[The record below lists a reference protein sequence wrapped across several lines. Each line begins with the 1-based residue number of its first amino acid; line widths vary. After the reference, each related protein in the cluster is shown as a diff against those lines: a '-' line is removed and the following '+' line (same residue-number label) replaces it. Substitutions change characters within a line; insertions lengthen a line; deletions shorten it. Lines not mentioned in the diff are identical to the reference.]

1 MQAPEVRIESI
12 QCKGKITP
20 NPKEYNI
27 GNHNGG
33 IRHMKTYRL
42 DTAKLP
48 QQKNTIL
55 KVYGITF
62 LVLVAISVA
71 LNWGQETMRSLLW
84 MIPLIAIL
92 FVFSGNRAYKQR
104 KELWENYSL
113 ELHDDYLVQNQ
124 PRYPELRLNKS
135 DLLSATEKKYGMLI
149 SAKQGKDILV
159 ITNYLPDE
167 DYQEVVQTLKGWIAQ
182 NQAAAQAEVP
192 APEETPQLEAE
203 EKLPEEPEPEEEI
216 LQADEPEDEQ

>member
-1 MQAPEVRIESI
+1 MR
-12 QCKGKITP
+12 KGKITP

-33 IRHMKTYRL
+33 IRLMKTYRL
-42 DTAKLP
+42 DPAKLP

-71 LNWGQETMRSLLW
+71 LNWGQETMRSLGW

-167 DYQEVVQTLKGWIAQ
+167 DYQEVVQTLKGWIAE
-182 NQAAAQAEVP
+182 NQAATQAEAPV
-192 APEETPQLEAE
+192 PEETPQLEAE

>member
-1 MQAPEVRIESI
+1 MR
-12 QCKGKITP
+12 KGKITP
-20 NPKEYNI
+20 YPKEYNI
-27 GNHNGG
+27 GNRNGG
-33 IRHMKTYRL
+33 IRLMKTYRL
-42 DTAKLP
+42 DPAKLP

-62 LVLVAISVA
+62 LVLVAISIA

-113 ELHDDYLVQNQ
+113 ELYDDHLVQNQ

-167 DYQEVVQTLKGWIAQ
+167 DYQEVVQTLKGWIAE
-182 NQAAAQAEVP
+182 NQAAAQTEVP

>member
-1 MQAPEVRIESI
+1 
-12 QCKGKITP
+12 
-20 NPKEYNI
+20 
-27 GNHNGG
+27 
-33 IRHMKTYRL
+33 MKTYRL
-42 DTAKLP
+42 DPAKLP

-92 FVFSGNRAYKQR
+92 FVYSGNRAYKQR
-104 KELWENYSL
+104 KQLWENYSL
-113 ELHDDYLVQNQ
+113 ELYDDHLIQNQ

-167 DYQEVVQTLKGWIAQ
+167 DYQEVVQTLKGWIAE
-182 NQAAAQAEVP
+182 NQAAAQSEAP

>member
-1 MQAPEVRIESI
+1 MP
-12 QCKGKITP
+12 KGKIASK
-20 NPKEYNI
+20 PKEYNSA
-27 GNHNGG
+27 NHYGG
-33 IRHMKTYRL
+33 IRLMKTYRL
-42 DTAKLP
+42 DPAKLP

-92 FVFSGNRAYKQR
+92 FVYSGNRAYKQR

-113 ELHDDYLVQNQ
+113 ELYDDHLIQNQ

-159 ITNYLPDE
+159 ITNFLPDE
-167 DYQEVVQTLKGWIAQ
+167 DYQEVVQTLKGWIAE
-182 NQAAAQAEVP
+182 NQAAAQAEAP

-203 EKLPEEPEPEEEI
+203 QNLPEEPEPEEEI

>member
-1 MQAPEVRIESI
+1 MR
-12 QCKGKITP
+12 KGKITP

-27 GNHNGG
+27 DNHNGG
-33 IRHMKTYRL
+33 IRLMKTYRL
-42 DTAKLP
+42 DPAKLP

-92 FVFSGNRAYKQR
+92 FVYSGNRAYKQR
-104 KELWENYSL
+104 KQLWENYSL
-113 ELHDDYLVQNQ
+113 ELYDDHLIQNQ

-167 DYQEVVQTLKGWIAQ
+167 DYQEVVQTLKGWIAE
-182 NQAAAQAEVP
+182 NQAAAQAEAP
-192 APEETPQLEAE
+192 ASEETPQLEAE

>member
-1 MQAPEVRIESI
+1 
-12 QCKGKITP
+12 
-20 NPKEYNI
+20 
-27 GNHNGG
+27 
-33 IRHMKTYRL
+33 MKTYRL
-42 DTAKLP
+42 DPAKLP

-92 FVFSGNRAYKQR
+92 FVYSGNRAYKQR
-104 KELWENYSL
+104 KELWANYSL
-113 ELHDDYLVQNQ
+113 ELYDDHLIQNQ

-159 ITNYLPDE
+159 ITNFLPDE
-167 DYQEVVQTLKGWIAQ
+167 DYQEVVQTLKGWIAE
-182 NQAAAQAEVP
+182 NQAATQAEAP

-203 EKLPEEPEPEEEI
+203 QNLPEEPEHEEEI

>member
-1 MQAPEVRIESI
+1 
-12 QCKGKITP
+12 
-20 NPKEYNI
+20 
-27 GNHNGG
+27 
-33 IRHMKTYRL
+33 MKTYRL
-42 DTAKLP
+42 DPAKLP

-92 FVFSGNRAYKQR
+92 FVYSGNRAYKQR

-113 ELHDDYLVQNQ
+113 ELSDDTLVQNQ

-167 DYQEVVQTLKGWIAQ
+167 DYQEVVQTLKGWIAE
-182 NQAAAQAEVP
+182 NQAAAQAE
-192 APEETPQLEAE
+192 ALTPGKHLSL
-203 EKLPEEPEPEEEI
+203 KLSKSYLKSPN
-216 LQADEPEDEQ
+216 LKRKSCRQTNQRMSSKRL

>member
-1 MQAPEVRIESI
+1 MR
-12 QCKGKITP
+12 KGKITP

-33 IRHMKTYRL
+33 IRLMKTYRL
-42 DTAKLP
+42 DPAKLP

-92 FVFSGNRAYKQR
+92 FVYSGNRAYKQR

-113 ELHDDYLVQNQ
+113 ELHEDYLVQNQ

-167 DYQEVVQTLKGWIAQ
+167 DYQEVVQTLKGWIAE
-182 NQAAAQAEVP
+182 NQAAAQAEAP
-192 APEETPQLEAE
+192 APEETPQLETE

>member
-1 MQAPEVRIESI
+1 MR
-12 QCKGKITP
+12 KGKITP

-33 IRHMKTYRL
+33 IRLMKTYRL
-42 DTAKLP
+42 DPAKFP

-92 FVFSGNRAYKQR
+92 FFYSGNRAYKQR

-113 ELHDDYLVQNQ
+113 ELYDDHLIQNQ

-159 ITNYLPDE
+159 ITNFLPDE
-167 DYQEVVQTLKGWIAQ
+167 DYQEVVQTLKGWIAE
-182 NQAAAQAEVP
+182 NQAAAQAEAP

-203 EKLPEEPEPEEEI
+203 QNLPEEPEPEEEI

>member
-1 MQAPEVRIESI
+1 MR
-12 QCKGKITP
+12 KGKITP

-33 IRHMKTYRL
+33 IRLMKTYRL
-42 DTAKLP
+42 DPAKLP
-48 QQKNTIL
+48 QQKNTIQ

-62 LVLVAISVA
+62 LVLVAISIA

-92 FVFSGNRAYKQR
+92 FVYSGNRAYKQR

-113 ELHDDYLVQNQ
+113 ELYDDHLVQNQ

-159 ITNYLPDE
+159 ITNYLSDE
-167 DYQEVVQTLKGWIAQ
+167 DYQEVVQKLKGWIAE
-182 NQAAAQAEVP
+182 NQAAAQAEAP
-192 APEETPQLEAE
+192 APEETPQLETE

>member
-1 MQAPEVRIESI
+1 MR
-12 QCKGKITP
+12 KGKIASK
-20 NPKEYNI
+20 PKEYNC
-27 GNHNGG
+27 GNQDGG
-33 IRHMKTYRL
+33 IIPMKTYRL
-42 DTAKLP
+42 DPAKLP

-71 LNWGQETMRSLLW
+71 PNWGQETMRSLLW

-92 FVFSGNRAYKQR
+92 FFYSGNRAYKQR

-113 ELHDDYLVQNQ
+113 ELYDDHLIQNQ

-159 ITNYLPDE
+159 ITNFLPDE
-167 DYQEVVQTLKGWIAQ
+167 DYQEVVQTLKGWIAE
-182 NQAAAQAEVP
+182 NQAVAQAEAP

-203 EKLPEEPEPEEEI
+203 QNLPEEPEPEEEI

>member
-1 MQAPEVRIESI
+1 
-12 QCKGKITP
+12 
-20 NPKEYNI
+20 
-27 GNHNGG
+27 
-33 IRHMKTYRL
+33 MKTYRL
-42 DTAKLP
+42 DPAKLP

-92 FVFSGNRAYKQR
+92 FVYSGNRAYKQR

-113 ELHDDYLVQNQ
+113 ELYDDHLIQNQ

-159 ITNYLPDE
+159 ITNFLPDE
-167 DYQEVVQTLKGWIAQ
+167 DYQEVVQTLKGWIAE
-182 NQAAAQAEVP
+182 NQAATQAEAP

-203 EKLPEEPEPEEEI
+203 QNLPEEPEPEEEI

>member
-1 MQAPEVRIESI
+1 MR
-12 QCKGKITP
+12 KGKITP

-27 GNHNGG
+27 DNHNGG
-33 IRHMKTYRL
+33 IRLMKTYRL
-42 DTAKLP
+42 DPAKLP

-113 ELHDDYLVQNQ
+113 ELYDDHLIQNQ

-159 ITNYLPDE
+159 ITNFLPDE
-167 DYQEVVQTLKGWIAQ
+167 DYQEVVQTLKGWIAE
-182 NQAAAQAEVP
+182 NEAATQAEAP
-192 APEETPQLEAE
+192 APEEKPQLEAE
-203 EKLPEEPEPEEEI
+203 QNLPEEPEPEEEI

>member
-1 MQAPEVRIESI
+1 MR
-12 QCKGKITP
+12 KGKITP

-27 GNHNGG
+27 DNHNGG
-33 IRHMKTYRL
+33 IRLMKTYRL
-42 DTAKLP
+42 DPAKLP

-71 LNWGQETMRSLLW
+71 LNWGQETMRSLGW

-113 ELHDDYLVQNQ
+113 ELYDDHLIQNQ

-167 DYQEVVQTLKGWIAQ
+167 DYQEVVQTLKGWIAE
-182 NQAAAQAEVP
+182 NQAAAQSEAP

>member
-1 MQAPEVRIESI
+1 MR
-12 QCKGKITP
+12 KGKITP

-33 IRHMKTYRL
+33 IRLMKTYRL
-42 DTAKLP
+42 DPAKLP
-48 QQKNTIL
+48 QQKNTIQ

-62 LVLVAISVA
+62 LVLVAISIA

-92 FVFSGNRAYKQR
+92 FVYSGNRAYKQR

-113 ELHDDYLVQNQ
+113 ELYDDHLVQNQ

-182 NQAAAQAEVP
+182 NQAAAQAEAP
-192 APEETPQLEAE
+192 APEETPQLETE

>member
-1 MQAPEVRIESI
+1 
-12 QCKGKITP
+12 
-20 NPKEYNI
+20 
-27 GNHNGG
+27 
-33 IRHMKTYRL
+33 MKTYRL
-42 DTAKLP
+42 DPAKLP

-92 FVFSGNRAYKQR
+92 FFYSGNRAYKQR

-113 ELHDDYLVQNQ
+113 ELYDDHLIQNQ

-159 ITNYLPDE
+159 ITNFLPDE
-167 DYQEVVQTLKGWIAQ
+167 DYQEVVQTLKGWIAE
-182 NQAAAQAEVP
+182 NQAATQAETP

-203 EKLPEEPEPEEEI
+203 QNLPEEPEPEEEI

>member
-1 MQAPEVRIESI
+1 MR
-12 QCKGKITP
+12 KGKRTP

-27 GNHNGG
+27 GNNNGG
-33 IRHMKTYRL
+33 IRLMKTYRL
-42 DTAKLP
+42 DPAKLP
-48 QQKNTIL
+48 QQKNTIQ

-92 FVFSGNRAYKQR
+92 FVYSGNRAYKQR
-104 KELWENYSL
+104 KQLWENYSL
-113 ELHDDYLVQNQ
+113 ELYDDHLVQNQ

-167 DYQEVVQTLKGWIAQ
+167 DYQEVVQTLKSWIAE
-182 NQAAAQAEVP
+182 NQAATQAETP

-203 EKLPEEPEPEEEI
+203 ENLPEEPEPEEEI

>member
-1 MQAPEVRIESI
+1 M
-12 QCKGKITP
+12 KNK
-20 NPKEYNI
+20 PKEYNC
-27 GNHNGG
+27 GNQDGG
-33 IRHMKTYRL
+33 IIPMKTYRL
-42 DTAKLP
+42 DPAKLP

-92 FVFSGNRAYKQR
+92 FVYSGNRAYKQR

-113 ELHDDYLVQNQ
+113 ELYDDHLIQNQ

-159 ITNYLPDE
+159 ITNFLPDE
-167 DYQEVVQTLKGWIAQ
+167 DYQEVVQTLKGWIAE
-182 NQAAAQAEVP
+182 NQAATQAEAP
-192 APEETPQLEAE
+192 APEEKPQLEAE
-203 EKLPEEPEPEEEI
+203 QNLPEEPEPEEEI

>member
-1 MQAPEVRIESI
+1 MR
-12 QCKGKITP
+12 KGKITP

-27 GNHNGG
+27 DNHNGG
-33 IRHMKTYRL
+33 IRLMKTYRL
-42 DTAKLP
+42 DPAKLP

-167 DYQEVVQTLKGWIAQ
+167 DYQEVVQTLKGWIAE
-182 NQAAAQAEVP
+182 NQAAAQAEAP
-192 APEETPQLEAE
+192 APEETPQLETE

>member
-1 MQAPEVRIESI
+1 
-12 QCKGKITP
+12 
-20 NPKEYNI
+20 
-27 GNHNGG
+27 
-33 IRHMKTYRL
+33 MKTYRL
-42 DTAKLP
+42 DPAKLP

-104 KELWENYSL
+104 KQLWENYSL
-113 ELHDDYLVQNQ
+113 ELYDDHLIQNQ

-167 DYQEVVQTLKGWIAQ
+167 DYQEVVQTLKGWIAE
-182 NQAAAQAEVP
+182 NEAATQAEAP
-192 APEETPQLEAE
+192 APEETPQHEAE

>member
-1 MQAPEVRIESI
+1 MR
-12 QCKGKITP
+12 KGKITP

-33 IRHMKTYRL
+33 IRLMKTYRL
-42 DTAKLP
+42 DPAKLP

-92 FVFSGNRAYKQR
+92 FVYSGNRAYKQR

-113 ELHDDYLVQNQ
+113 ELYDDHLVQNQ

-167 DYQEVVQTLKGWIAQ
+167 DYQEVVQTLKGWIAE
-182 NQAAAQAEVP
+182 NQAAAQAEAP

>member
-1 MQAPEVRIESI
+1 MR
-12 QCKGKITP
+12 KGKRTP

-27 GNHNGG
+27 GNNNGG
-33 IRHMKTYRL
+33 IRLMKTYRL
-42 DTAKLP
+42 DPAKLP
-48 QQKNTIL
+48 QQKNTIQ

-92 FVFSGNRAYKQR
+92 FVISGNRAYKQR

-113 ELHDDYLVQNQ
+113 ELHDDHLVQNQ

-167 DYQEVVQTLKGWIAQ
+167 DYQEVVQTLKSWIAE
-182 NQAAAQAEVP
+182 NQAATQAETP

-203 EKLPEEPEPEEEI
+203 ENLPEEPEPEEEI

>member
-1 MQAPEVRIESI
+1 MR
-12 QCKGKITP
+12 KGKITSNP
-20 NPKEYNI
+20 NEYNI
-27 GNHNGG
+27 GNRNGG
-33 IRHMKTYRL
+33 IRLMKTYRL
-42 DTAKLP
+42 DPAKLP

-113 ELHDDYLVQNQ
+113 ELYDDHLVQNQ

-167 DYQEVVQTLKGWIAQ
+167 DYQEVVQTLKGWIAE
-182 NQAAAQAEVP
+182 NQAAAQAEAP

-203 EKLPEEPEPEEEI
+203 EKLTEEPEPEEEI

>member
-1 MQAPEVRIESI
+1 M
-12 QCKGKITP
+12 KNK
-20 NPKEYNI
+20 PKEYNC
-27 GNHNGG
+27 GNQDGG
-33 IRHMKTYRL
+33 IIPMKTYRL
-42 DTAKLP
+42 DPAKLP

-92 FVFSGNRAYKQR
+92 FFYSGNRAYKQR
-104 KELWENYSL
+104 KELWENYNL
-113 ELHDDYLVQNQ
+113 ELYDDHLIQNQ

-159 ITNYLPDE
+159 ITNFLPDE
-167 DYQEVVQTLKGWIAQ
+167 DYQEVVQTLKGWIAE
-182 NQAAAQAEVP
+182 NQAVAQAEAP

-203 EKLPEEPEPEEEI
+203 QNLPEEPEPEEEI

>member
-1 MQAPEVRIESI
+1 M
-12 QCKGKITP
+12 KNK
-20 NPKEYNI
+20 PKEYNC
-27 GNHNGG
+27 GNQDGG
-33 IRHMKTYRL
+33 IIPMKTYRL
-42 DTAKLP
+42 DPAKLP

-92 FVFSGNRAYKQR
+92 FFYSGNRAYKQR

-113 ELHDDYLVQNQ
+113 ELYDDHLIQNQ

-159 ITNYLPDE
+159 ITNFLPDE
-167 DYQEVVQTLKGWIAQ
+167 DYQEVVQTLKGWIAE
-182 NQAAAQAEVP
+182 NQAAAQAEAP

>member
-1 MQAPEVRIESI
+1 MR
-12 QCKGKITP
+12 KDKTTP
-20 NPKEYNI
+20 KPKEYNTA
-27 GNHNGG
+27 NHYGG
-33 IRHMKTYRL
+33 IRLMKTYRL
-42 DTAKLP
+42 DPAKLP

-92 FVFSGNRAYKQR
+92 FVYSGNRAYKQR

-113 ELHDDYLVQNQ
+113 ELSDDTLIQNQ

-167 DYQEVVQTLKGWIAQ
+167 DYQEVVQTLKGWIAE
-182 NQAAAQAEVP
+182 NQAAAQAEAP
-192 APEETPQLEAE
+192 TPEETPQLETE
-203 EKLPEEPEPEEEI
+203 QKLPEELEPEEEI

>member
-1 MQAPEVRIESI
+1 MR
-12 QCKGKITP
+12 KGKITP

-27 GNHNGG
+27 DNHNGG
-33 IRHMKTYRL
+33 IRLMKTYRL
-42 DTAKLP
+42 DPAKLP

-92 FVFSGNRAYKQR
+92 FVYSGNRAYKQR
-104 KELWENYSL
+104 KQLWENYSL
-113 ELHDDYLVQNQ
+113 ELYDDHLIQNQ

-167 DYQEVVQTLKGWIAQ
+167 DYQEVVQTLKGWIAE
-182 NQAAAQAEVP
+182 NQAAAQSEAP

-203 EKLPEEPEPEEEI
+203 RQHPEEPEPEEEI

>member
-1 MQAPEVRIESI
+1 MR
-12 QCKGKITP
+12 KGKITP

-33 IRHMKTYRL
+33 IRLMKTYRL
-42 DTAKLP
+42 DPAKLP
-48 QQKNTIL
+48 QQKNTIQ

-62 LVLVAISVA
+62 LVLVAISIA

-92 FVFSGNRAYKQR
+92 FVYSGNRAYKQR

-113 ELHDDYLVQNQ
+113 ELYDDHLVQNQ

-167 DYQEVVQTLKGWIAQ
+167 DYQEVVQTLKGWIAE
-182 NQAAAQAEVP
+182 NQAAAQAEAP
-192 APEETPQLEAE
+192 ASEETPQLEAE

>member
-1 MQAPEVRIESI
+1 MR
-12 QCKGKITP
+12 KGKITP

-33 IRHMKTYRL
+33 IRLMKTYRL
-42 DTAKLP
+42 DPAKLP

-92 FVFSGNRAYKQR
+92 FVYSGNRAYKQR

-113 ELHDDYLVQNQ
+113 ELHDDHLVQNQ

-167 DYQEVVQTLKGWIAQ
+167 DYQEVVQTLKGWIAE
-182 NQAAAQAEVP
+182 NQAAAQSEAP

-203 EKLPEEPEPEEEI
+203 RQHPEEPEPEEEI

>member
-1 MQAPEVRIESI
+1 MR
-12 QCKGKITP
+12 KGKITP

-33 IRHMKTYRL
+33 IRLMKTYRL
-42 DTAKLP
+42 DPAKLP
-48 QQKNTIL
+48 QQKNTIQ

-62 LVLVAISVA
+62 LVLVAISIA

-92 FVFSGNRAYKQR
+92 FVYSGNRAYKQR

-113 ELHDDYLVQNQ
+113 ELYDDHLVQNQ

-167 DYQEVVQTLKGWIAQ
+167 DYQEVVQTLKGWIAE
-182 NQAAAQAEVP
+182 NQAAAQAEAP

>member
-1 MQAPEVRIESI
+1 M
-12 QCKGKITP
+12 KNK
-20 NPKEYNI
+20 PKEYNTA
-27 GNHNGG
+27 NHNGG
-33 IRHMKTYRL
+33 IIPMKTYRL
-42 DTAKLP
+42 DPAKLP

-92 FVFSGNRAYKQR
+92 FVYSGNRAYKQR

-113 ELHDDYLVQNQ
+113 ELYDDYLIQNQ

-159 ITNYLPDE
+159 ITNFLPDE
-167 DYQEVVQTLKGWIAQ
+167 DYQEVVQTLKGWIAE
-182 NQAAAQAEVP
+182 NQAATQAEAP

-203 EKLPEEPEPEEEI
+203 QNLPEEPEPEEEI

>member
-1 MQAPEVRIESI
+1 MR
-12 QCKGKITP
+12 KGKITP

-27 GNHNGG
+27 DNHNGG
-33 IRHMKTYRL
+33 IRLMKTYRL
-42 DTAKLP
+42 DPAKLP

-92 FVFSGNRAYKQR
+92 FVYSGNRAYKQR
-104 KELWENYSL
+104 KQLWENYSL
-113 ELHDDYLVQNQ
+113 ELYDDHLVQNQ

-135 DLLSATEKKYGMLI
+135 DLLSSTEKKYGMLI

-182 NQAAAQAEVP
+182 NQAAAQAEAP

>member
-1 MQAPEVRIESI
+1 MR
-12 QCKGKITP
+12 KGKITP

-33 IRHMKTYRL
+33 IRLMKTYRL
-42 DTAKLP
+42 DPAKLP

-113 ELHDDYLVQNQ
+113 ELYDDHLVQNQ

-167 DYQEVVQTLKGWIAQ
+167 DYQEVVQTLKGWIAE
-182 NQAAAQAEVP
+182 NQAATQAEVP

-203 EKLPEEPEPEEEI
+203 EKLTEEPEPEEEI

>member
-1 MQAPEVRIESI
+1 MR
-12 QCKGKITP
+12 KGKRTP

-27 GNHNGG
+27 GNNNGG
-33 IRHMKTYRL
+33 IRLMKTYRL
-42 DTAKLP
+42 DPAKLP
-48 QQKNTIL
+48 QQKNTIQ

-113 ELHDDYLVQNQ
+113 ELYDDHLVQNQ

-167 DYQEVVQTLKGWIAQ
+167 DYQEVVQTLKSWIAE
-182 NQAAAQAEVP
+182 NQAATQAEAP
-192 APEETPQLEAE
+192 APEEIPQLEAE
-203 EKLPEEPEPEEEI
+203 ENLPEDP
-216 LQADEPEDEQ
+216 

>member
-1 MQAPEVRIESI
+1 MR
-12 QCKGKITP
+12 KGKITP

-27 GNHNGG
+27 DNHNGG
-33 IRHMKTYRL
+33 IRLMKTYRL
-42 DTAKLP
+42 DPAKLP

-92 FVFSGNRAYKQR
+92 FVYSGNRAYKQR
-104 KELWENYSL
+104 KQLWENYSL
-113 ELHDDYLVQNQ
+113 ELYDDHLIQNQ

-167 DYQEVVQTLKGWIAQ
+167 DYQEVVQTLKGWIAE
-182 NQAAAQAEVP
+182 NEAATQAEAP
-192 APEETPQLEAE
+192 APEEKPQLEAE
-203 EKLPEEPEPEEEI
+203 QNLPEEPEPEEEI